1 MQKKNA
7 KITIGKRFKRSRRK
21 ITQIYAKG
29 IANFCKKKCR
39 NLRRETFKRSQRK
52 ALQIFAKKQK
62 LAPGNVLNIPDA
74 KEVKFLPFET
84 FLAENV

>member
-7 KITIGKRFKRSRRK
+7 KISIGKRFKRSRRK

-39 NLRRETFKRSQRK
+39 NLRRETFKRK